1 MDVFHLS
8 RIALML
14 YELNCYTAYYQFIFS
29 KTCIHLWML
38 HLIIF
43 HLMFGIILLFLL
55 SHRARSSCDGNLQFH
70 LFVPSSFFSKNFFII
85 YNIPHEITPIT
96 KNIFELKCVRSE
108 PTVAVRQTDMNLGDN
123 QNWTY
128 RVVFCKC
135 QWRWISM
142 FSNFE
147 NEWPNK

>member
-1 MDVFHLS
+1 MNWIVTQHITSLS
-8 RIALML
+8 SPKLAYIFVKANGCYIWLFFTSCLESYYCSFCPTEKGRPVMEIYSFICL
-14 YELNCYTAYYQFIFS
+14 YQ
-29 KTCIHLWML
+29 
-38 HLIIF
+38 
-43 HLMFGIILLFLL
+43 
-55 SHRARSSCDGNLQFH
+55 
-70 LFVPSSFFSKNFFII
+70 VFFSRNVFII

-135 QWRWISM
+135 QWRWILM
-142 FSNFE
+142 LSNFE